1 MDQTIGDI
9 RRLSGLL
16 NGTIPDGQLNETKS
30 KTLTMPRYMLTLYA
44 ASNIIFED
52 LQDEELDNG
61 FTLPSL
67 LKVAK
72 QLELD
77 FDRTKT
83 SLKIYEKQ
91 IKKNRVNVFE
101 KNNRT
106 GYKLSEEGKK
116 CCEEILS
123 TLAAI
128 ANNPKI
134 YQYTKEHDEEN
145 EKNVQYAQTLSPE
158 ELQKW
163 HIENPGAFFAQPTED
178 DTKLMKLF
186 ETLEE
191 LDEPKKVQADLH
203 DDTKKIIDDMC
214 REILQDPAMEL
225 DFQYWGPLLE
235 SGKITKD
242 EMRQEFLEYQEEF
255 NKNVKDSD

>member
-1 MDQTIGDI
+1 VDQIIGEI

-72 QLELD
+72 KLNLD

-83 SLKIYEKQ
+83 SVKIYEKQ

-106 GYKLSEEGKK
+106 GYKLSEEGEK
-116 CCEEILS
+116 CCEEIMSDLQSLS
-123 TLAAI
+123 
-128 ANNPKI
+128 NYSDNPDM
-134 YQYTKEHDEEN
+134 YQYTKESNEEHA
-145 EKNVQYAQTLSPE
+145 KNIKHVQTLSPE
-158 ELQKW
+158 EFKEW
-163 HIENPGAFFAQPTED
+163 NDANPGKLFRQPTED
-178 DTKLMKLF
+178 EAIIEKLF
-186 ETLEE
+186 KKFEE
-191 LDEPKKVQADLH
+191 LDEP
-203 DDTKKIIDDMC
+203 
-214 REILQDPAMEL
+214 EI
-225 DFQYWGPLLE
+225 
-235 SGKITKD
+235 
-242 EMRQEFLEYQEEF
+242 
-255 NKNVKDSD
+255 

>member
-1 MDQTIGDI
+1 MDNNLGEI
-9 RRLSGLL
+9 RRQSSLL
-16 NGTIPDGQLNETKS
+16 NGIVPTGTLNES
-30 KTLTMPRYMLTLYA
+30 KRSDLKTPRYLLTLYA

-52 LQDEELDNG
+52 LQNEELENSY
-61 FTLPSL
+61 TLNSL
-67 LKVAK
+67 DKVAK
-72 QLELD
+72 KLNLD

-106 GYKLSEEGKK
+106 GYKLSEEGEK
-116 CCEEILS
+116 CCEEILL
-123 TLAAI
+123 TLTAI
-128 ANNPKI
+128 ANNPEI
-134 YQYTKEHDEEN
+134 YQYTKEHDEEHK
-145 EKNVQYAQTLSPE
+145 KNVQYAQTLSPE

-178 DTKLMKLF
+178 EVLIKKLF

-191 LDEPKKVQADLH
+191 LDEPEKVQADLD
-203 DDTKKIIDDMC
+203 DDTKKIVDDMY
-214 REILQDPAMEL
+214 REILQEPADEEG
-225 DFQYWGPLLE
+225 FQYWGSLLE

-242 EMRQEFLEYQEEF
+242 EMRQALLEYQEEF

>member
-1 MDQTIGDI
+1 MDQTIGEI

-72 QLELD
+72 KLNLD

-83 SLKIYEKQ
+83 SVKIYEKQ

-101 KNNRT
+101 KNNRK

-116 CCEEILS
+116 CCEEILL

-128 ANNPKI
+128 ANNPEI

-191 LDEPKKVQADLH
+191 LDEPEKVQADLD
-203 DDTKKIIDDMC
+203 DDTKKIVDDMC
-214 REILQDPAMEL
+214 REILQEPAYEL

-242 EMRQEFLEYQEEF
+242 EMRQEFLKYQEEF

>member
-1 MDQTIGDI
+1 VDQTIGDI

-72 QLELD
+72 KLNLD

-83 SLKIYEKQ
+83 SVKIYEKQ

-101 KNNRT
+101 KNNRK

-116 CCEEILS
+116 CCEEILL

-128 ANNPKI
+128 ANNPEI

-191 LDEPKKVQADLH
+191 LDEPEKVQADLD
-203 DDTKKIIDDMC
+203 DDTKKIVDDMY
-214 REILQDPAMEL
+214 REILQEPADEEA
-225 DFQYWGPLLE
+225 FQYWGSLLE

-242 EMRQEFLEYQEEF
+242 EMRQALLESQEEF